1 MEVINTLLNDVQVI
15 KSPAFHDQRGG
26 FVKLFNQQAPLLEQ
40 YQIKQVNFVQN
51 KEKGILRGLHYQ
63 KGSFAESK
71 LFRVLKGRI
80 QLAFIDLRADAL
92 DHTKAA
98 TIILDQP
105 DIGVLVPKGFATGYL
120 TLEDDTDVLYY
131 SDNIYEPTAEGGIR
145 WDDPLFRIQWL
156 TFNPD
161 LSHKDRAWADFTP
174 TINQ

>member
-1 MEVINTLLNDVQVI
+1 MEVINTLLNDVQVV
-15 KSPAFHDQRGG
+15 KSDALHDQRGSSIQ
-26 FVKLFNQQAPLLEQ
+26 LFHQQTPLLEP

-51 KEKGILRGLHYQ
+51 KDRGILRGLHYQ

-71 LFRVLKGRI
+71 FFRVLKGRI
-80 QLAFIDLRADAL
+80 QLACIDLRADVL

-105 DIGVLVPKGFATGYL
+105 DIGVLIPKGFATGYL
-120 TLEDDTDVLYY
+120 TLEDNTDVLYY
-131 SDNIYEPTAEGGIR
+131 SDNVHEKTAEGGIR

-161 LSHKDRAWADFTP
+161 LSHQDRAWNNFTP
-174 TINQ
+174 SINH